1 LYEKQGRG
9 YERVGEI
16 NEYAD
21 RKSEQ
26 ANRTAAETD

>member
-1 LYEKQGRG
+1 LYEKQGRR
-9 YERVGEI
+9 YERVGSF